1 MPLPTPNNGE
11 KRSKFMNRCMSDPTT
26 RGEFKDNKQRAA
38 VCSSQ
43 FDKAKSKASV
53 VLKNPWDEEDIFYY
67 YHGKHEQAPK
77 EKSEGG

>member
-1 MPLPTPNNGE
+1 MPLPTPSNGE
-11 KRSKFMNRCMSDPTT
+11 KRSKFISRCISDLSEK
-26 RGEFKDNKQRAA
+26 GEFKDNKQRAA

-53 VLKNPWDEEDIFYY
+53 VIRNPWDEEDVFYY
-67 YHGKHEQAPK
+67 YHKKHEQVLK

>member
-11 KRSKFMNRCMSDPTT
+11 KRSKFMDRCMSDPTT

-43 FDKAKSKASV
+43 FSKAESKASAV
-53 VLKNPWDEEDIFYY
+53 I
-67 YHGKHEQAPK
+67 G
-77 EKSEGG
+77 